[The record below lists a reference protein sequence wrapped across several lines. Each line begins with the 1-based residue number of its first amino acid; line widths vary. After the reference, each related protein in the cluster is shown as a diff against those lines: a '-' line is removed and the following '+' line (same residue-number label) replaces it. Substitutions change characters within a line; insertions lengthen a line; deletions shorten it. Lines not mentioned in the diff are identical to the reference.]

1 LISEALQRAKMRLAY
16 VQDRIAHTGRDE
28 WLKEEEHVRWT
39 IKFLREEIRVRSR
52 PSVIGGRHDGA
63 YKGNK

>member
-1 LISEALQRAKMRLAY
+1 MRLAY